1 MIKRYFSFALTL
13 AIAAS
18 LAAVPFRARAESGA
32 LSEALPVRPVTFVQ
46 IDLRAG
52 LDRQR
57 ESENGIAAL
66 DARLLARTPVELGG
80 LSLPL
85 EEAIRSEGGAL
96 GIHVHDDRVAIE
108 LAGLPEAMPR
118 LLDVL
123 ATAMNA
129 PDFSLAAVTAARRAL
144 LDRIAERQQNNWEL
158 ATEMLRRSLARSG
171 NLAMPRD
178 GTPFSVQHLSIA
190 QARAFYLWNYRRG
203 DITSTI
209 VGERAPGLRAA
220 LARISAALPGGTSP
234 SVSSPPL
241 VLDASTLILRTTRPT
256 LSTLIVASFLAP
268 KPTSADFPAML
279 VEAALMKRILAE
291 TAGLPKGLDA
301 YYLSRSY
308 GARYRPLGGRPQLLL
323 YASGAVGHPDQLIGG
338 ALALSQ
344 MIGSGK
350 LHGNIDRLKSQAIGD
365 FARQESDPR
374 VRLRLLRIYRA
385 AGGTGDPVA
394 RTIAAIAKVTPADLA
409 RVAKRYL
416 VHPTIA
422 VVQGSDGSGS

>member
-1 MIKRYFSFALTL
+1 MKRLAPFALVL
-13 AIAAS
+13 ALVSICTPHG
-18 LAAVPFRARAESGA
+18 VRAESESGA
-32 LSEALPVRPVTFVQ
+32 STLPVRPVTFVQ

-66 DARLLARTPVELGG
+66 DAHLLSRTSVEVGG
-80 LSLPL
+80 VALPL
-85 EEAIRSEGGAL
+85 QDAIRSEGGDL
-96 GIHVHDDRVAIE
+96 SIHVHDDRVAIE
-108 LAGLPEAMPR
+108 LAGLPEAMPT
-118 LLDVL
+118 LVDVL

-129 PDFSLAAVTAARRAL
+129 PDFSLPALTAARKAL

-178 GTPFSVQHLSIA
+178 GTPFSIQHLSIA
-190 QARAFYLWNYRRG
+190 QARTFYRWNYRRG
-203 DITSTI
+203 DLTTTI
-209 VGERAPGLRAA
+209 VGEEAPGLAGA
-220 LARISAALPGGTSP
+220 LVRLADALPSGSSP
-234 SVSSPPL
+234 RVSSPPL
-241 VLDASTLILRTTRPT
+241 LLDASSLILRTTRPT
-256 LSTLIVASFLAP
+256 LSTMIVASFLAP

-301 YYLSRSY
+301 FYVSRSY
-308 GARYRPLGGRPQLLL
+308 GARYRSLGGRPQLLL
-323 YASGAVGHPDQLIGG
+323 YASGAVGRPDQLIGG

-344 MIGSGK
+344 MIGDGK
-350 LHGNIDRLKSQAIGD
+350 LHGNIDRLKAQAIGD

-374 VRLRLLRIYRA
+374 LHLRLLRIYRE

-394 RTIAAIAKVTPADLA
+394 KTIAAIAKVTPADLA

>member
-1 MIKRYFSFALTL
+1 MKRLAPFAFAL
-13 AIAAS
+13 AVAS
-18 LAAVPFRARAESGA
+18 IGTPLGVRAETGSGPA
-32 LSEALPVRPVTFVQ
+32 ILPVRPVTFVQ
-46 IDLRAG
+46 LDLRAG

-66 DARLLARTPVELGG
+66 DARLLARTPVEAGG
-80 LSLPL
+80 VSLPL
-85 EEAIRSEGGAL
+85 QEAIRAEGGDL
-96 GIHVHDDRVAIE
+96 SVHVHDDRVAVE

-118 LLDVL
+118 LVDVL

-129 PDFSLAAVTAARRAL
+129 PDFSLSALRAARKAL
-144 LDRIAERQQNNWEL
+144 LDRIAARQQNNWDL
-158 ATEMLRRSLARSG
+158 ATEMLRRSLARAG

-178 GTPFSVQHLSIA
+178 GTPFSIQHLSIA
-190 QARAFYLWNYRRG
+190 QARTFYRWNYRRG
-203 DITSTI
+203 DLTTTI
-209 VGERAPGLRAA
+209 VGDETPGLAA
-220 LARISAALPGGTSP
+220 AIARLAAALPGGTSP
-234 SVSSPPL
+234 KVSSPPL
-241 VLDASTLILRTTRPT
+241 LLDASSLILRTTRPT
-256 LSTLIVASFLAP
+256 LSTMIVASFSAP

-301 YYLSRSY
+301 FYVSRSY
-308 GARYRPLGGRPQLLL
+308 GARYRALGGRPQLLL
-323 YASGAVGHPDQLIGG
+323 YASGAVGRPDQLIGG

-344 MIGSGK
+344 MIGAGK
-350 LHGNIDRLKSQAIGD
+350 LHGNIDRLKAQAIGD

-374 VRLRLLRIYRA
+374 LHLRLLRIYRQ

-394 RTIAAIAKVTPADLA
+394 KTIAAIAKVSPADLA

>member
-1 MIKRYFSFALTL
+1 MMKRLVSFAFVA
-13 AIAAS
+13 AIAAALVS
-18 LAAVPFRARAESGA
+18 APLRAHAESEVSA
-32 LSEALPVRPVTFVQ
+32 ESLPVRPVTFLQ

-52 LDRQR
+52 LDRQP

-66 DARLLARTPVELGG
+66 DARLLARTPVEVSG

-85 EEAIRSEGGAL
+85 EDAIRSEGGAL
-96 GIHVHDDRVAIE
+96 NIHVHDDRVAIE
-108 LAGLPEAMPR
+108 LAGLPDAMPR
-118 LLDVL
+118 LVTVL

-129 PDFSLAAVTAARRAL
+129 PDFSLTAVTAARKAL
-144 LDRIAERQQNNWEL
+144 LARIAERQQNNWEL

-203 DITSTI
+203 DIARTI
-209 VGERAPGLRAA
+209 VGERAPGLDAA
-220 LARISAALPGGTSP
+220 LARVAEALPGGRSP
-234 SVSSPPL
+234 SVSSPAL
-241 VLDASTLILRTTRPT
+241 VLDAATLVLSTTRPT
-256 LSTLIVASFLAP
+256 LSTMIVASFLAP

-279 VEAALMKRILAE
+279 VEATLMKRILAE

-301 YYLSRSY
+301 FYLSRSY
-308 GARYRPLGGRPQLLL
+308 GARYRSLAGRPQLLL
-323 YASGAVGHPDQLIGG
+323 YASGAVGRPDQLIGG

-350 LHGNIDRLKSQAIGD
+350 LHGSIDRLKSQAIGD

-374 VRLRLLRIYRA
+374 ARLRLLRIFRE

-394 RTIAAIAKVTPADLA
+394 KTIAAIANVTPADLA